1 MEGSH
6 IKERATEDKLQQ
18 KFKAL
23 QEEWES
29 YKQSS
34 PRTHRRYYSTD
45 SNAMANKA
53 LQQLDCSPSNLVSSL
68 HHSSLSPSEGGKKIR
83 TNVLAIE
90 EILRE
95 RMAVIESEWL
105 KGPRRLFE
113 ALEDVTEMGF
123 GIESR
128 GNKDLPVCFH
138 SSSSSSSV
146 SSLSGEKVGGEVLE
160 ARKKRRRWRQVWK
173 RREWLM
179 VEVVIY
185 RRRWMVSLTGWLIIA
200 SIFVYAIFC
209 IVPVR
214 SFGGYGDEHEML
226 LVPT

>member
-23 QEEWES
+23 QQEWES

-53 LQQLDCSPSNLVSSL
+53 LQQLDCSPSNLSSL
-68 HHSSLSPSEGGKKIR
+68 HHRSLSPSGGRKKIR
-83 TNVLAIE
+83 TNVVAIE

-95 RMAVIESEWL
+95 RMAVIESGWL
-105 KGPRRLFE
+105 KGRRRLFE

-128 GNKDLPVCFH
+128 RNKDLPVCFH
-138 SSSSSSSV
+138 SSSSSSV
-146 SSLSGEKVGGEVLE
+146 SSLSGKKVGGEVLE
-160 ARKKRRRWRQVWK
+160 EEKKAVTASMGTNRVA
-173 RREWLM
+173 
-179 VEVVIY
+179 Y
-185 RRRWMVSLTGWLIIA
+185 GGSGNRRRWMVSLTGWFIIA
-200 SIFVYAIFC
+200 SIFVYAIC

>member
-68 HHSSLSPSEGGKKIR
+68 HHSSLSPSRRGKKIK
-83 TNVLAIE
+83 TNVLAME

-95 RMAVIESEWL
+95 RMAVIESGWL
-105 KGPRRLFE
+105 KGRRRLFE

-128 GNKDLPVCFH
+128 GNKDLPVCFQ
-138 SSSSSSSV
+138 SSSSSSV

-160 ARKKRRRWRQVWK
+160 EEKKAVAASMETK
-173 RREWLM
+173 R
-179 VEVVIY
+179 VAY
-185 RRRWMVSLTGWLIIA
+185 GGSGNRRRWMVSLTGWLIIA